1 LNMKA
6 GEFRDVLYE
15 KDDDTGIVVVTM
27 NTPKRKNAI
36 SSITGL
42 ELWWAADIFEKD
54 DTALAMIITGAKDPD
69 IDDPAKE
76 AFSSGGFFSP
86 DVTESIG
93 EDVLDQLDPKDI
105 AAKRLVE
112 KMWYIDKPVIA
123 AINGLAI
130 GMGFTMPLSCAD
142 LIYMSEHAWIR
153 LPFVRLNILPE
164 LASTFILPRLVGM
177 QKAKEI
183 MYFGEDITA
192 EKAYELG
199 LVNKVIRHDELLPY
213 AKAAALKLIPPNGPG
228 MAVRLTKR
236 ALHRQLCSD
245 ISRALDE
252 ENIGL
257 NQAFKSEDFIEA
269 VTARIQ
275 KREPVYKGR

>member
-1 LNMKA
+1 MKA
-6 GEFRDVLYE
+6 GEFRDILYE

-86 DVTESIG
+86 DVTEGIS
-93 EDVLDQLDPKDI
+93 EDVLDQFDPKDI

-142 LIYMSEHAWIR
+142 LIYISEHAWIR

>member
-1 LNMKA
+1 MKA

>member
-1 LNMKA
+1 MKA
-6 GEFRDVLYE
+6 GEFRDILYE

-76 AFSSGGFFSP
+76 AFSSGGFFSQ

-93 EDVLDQLDPKDI
+93 EYVLDQLDPKDI

-142 LIYMSEHAWIR
+142 LIYISEHAWIR